1 MATPIP
7 KHRLDA
13 LMSMPLCN
21 HAWLSEPGRT
31 YEDLSEHPN
40 WAYHAARFQGADVA
54 RLQAIVIAH
63 GSPELRRK
71 FAAKIAGAD
80 KAALLSGL

>member
-54 RLQAIVIAH
+54 LVNGEQRPGQR
-63 GSPELRRK
+63 ERK
-71 FAAKIAGAD
+71 GED
-80 KAALLSGL
+80 VCS